1 MKKNKSAF
9 SLSLFL
15 LLTFLFVN
23 AYAKRDNLHQQKIIV
38 YNVQQHMAIDF
49 INGNNY
55 KFIGD
60 SILMQK
66 GMLQNFH
73 IKPARIAMQLQKNVT
88 ILNALSEKDHFF
100 QYNEKRILVIDSSF
114 IFEPLQKKINIDVI
128 IISKNPKLYI
138 NQVSATFNCG
148 VYIFDA
154 SNPLWKINKWKKD
167 CDELNLPF
175 HSVPEQGAFIMDL

>member
-1 MKKNKSAF
+1 MRKSKSAF
-9 SLSLFL
+9 RLSLFL
-15 LLTFLFVN
+15 LLAFMFLN
-23 AYAKRDNLHQQKIIV
+23 AYTKWDNLHQQKIVV
-38 YNVQQHMAIDF
+38 YNVPQHKAIDF

-60 SILMQK
+60 SILMQN

-73 IKPARIAMQLQKNVT
+73 IKPGRIAMHLQKNVN
-88 ILNALSEKDHFF
+88 ILSALSEKGHFF
-100 QYNEKRILVIDSSF
+100 QFNDKKILIIDSSF
-114 IFEPLQKKINIDVI
+114 DFEPLPERINIDVL

-138 NQVSATFNCG
+138 EQVSATFNCG

-167 CDELNLPF
+167 CEELHLPS

>member
-1 MKKNKSAF
+1 MRKSKSAF
-9 SLSLFL
+9 GLSLFL
-15 LLTFLFVN
+15 LLVFMFLSV
-23 AYAKRDNLHQQKIIV
+23 YAKWDNLLQQKIIV
-38 YNVQQHMAIDF
+38 YNVPQHKAIDF

-60 SILMQK
+60 SILMQDR
-66 GMLQNFH
+66 MLQNFH
-73 IKPARIAMQLQKNVT
+73 IKPGRIAMHLQKNVN
-88 ILNALSEKDHFF
+88 ILDALSEKGQFF
-100 QYNEKRILVIDSSF
+100 QFNDKKILIIDSSF
-114 IFEPLQKKINIDVI
+114 DFEPLPERINIDVL

-138 NQVSATFNCG
+138 EQVSATFNCG

-167 CDELNLPF
+167 CEELHLPS